1 MEPSLQPLVC
11 RISSSI
17 AYTAGCSGTPY
28 LFFRP
33 SSSLDALP
41 LGWRVDIQIAFEK
54 FVTGVSCRIF
64 VILDLNRL
72 DSTVDT

>member
-1 MEPSLQPLVC
+1 MEPSLPPLVC

-17 AYTAGCSGTPY
+17 AYTAGCSGMPY
-28 LFFRP
+28 LSFRP

-54 FVTGVSCRIF
+54 FVTGVSCRIS
-64 VILDLNRL
+64 VILKLNRL
-72 DSTVDT
+72 DSTVET